1 VNNTE
6 AKKIVEALLFASPE
20 PLTQKKINTIFHSVN
35 PDLKKIAHELND
47 KYAIGDHSF
56 EIKSVAGGYQLVSK
70 AEYKVYISRMLNRS
84 GKITLSKASLDS
96 LAIIAYKQPLGRHDI
111 DAIRGVDSSG
121 VLKNLL
127 NKNLIKIKGR
137 GSGPGR
143 PLLYKT
149 TEKFLE
155 YFGINRIS
163 DLPKLKEISELVE
176 SDAGLGR
183 QIAVFNEK
191 NEDTEIS
198 KDSILK

>member
-1 VNNTE
+1 MARLLLNT
-6 AKKIVEALLFASPE
+6 
-20 PLTQKKINTIFHSVN
+20 
-35 PDLKKIAHELND
+35 
-47 KYAIGDHSF
+47 
-56 EIKSVAGGYQLVSK
+56 
-70 AEYKVYISRMLNRS
+70 
-84 GKITLSKASLDS
+84 
-96 LAIIAYKQPLGRHDI
+96 
-111 DAIRGVDSSG
+111 
-121 VLKNLL
+121 KNLL

-198 KDSILK
+198 KDSILKFTLIVFFIISGSMNLL